1 MSMSVGP
8 GEGDEPDLNSTI
20 NTTPLVDVML
30 VLLII
35 FLITIPVI
43 TKTVVQNLPKAV
55 NIPTQTK
62 PENIT
67 LEVDGKGNVYWNGKS
82 VPNRG
87 ELLELVKTAAVKK
100 PQPELHIRADS
111 EARYEAVG
119 RVIYTI
125 QRGGVVKVG
134 FITEPPIG
142 SGGGQSVAQSL
153 VPTG

>member
-1 MSMSVGP
+1 MSMNVGP
-8 GEGDEPDLNSTI
+8 SEGDATELNSTI

-43 TKTVVQNLPKAV
+43 TKTMVQNLPKAA

-62 PENIT
+62 PENVT
-67 LEVDGKGNVYWNGKS
+67 VEVDSKGSVYWNAKQLRD
-82 VPNRG
+82 RG
-87 ELLELVKTAAVKK
+87 ELELIKQAAVLK

-125 QRGGVVKVG
+125 QRGGLVKVG
-134 FITEPPIG
+134 FITEPDRG
-142 SGGGQSVAQSL
+142 TVSR
-153 VPTG
+153 